1 MGKKKALGSPAL
13 IKGCTSLG
21 ALNLVIGRKDVS
33 SGPSLGT
40 PERAFEW
47 GNCNGCTSDGALG
60 VSRTPLQRFRS
71 AFALKRGRRL
81 AWLVQ
86 CVRNN
91 LRKGVSMRA
100 FMQRL
105 MVILALGLGLCISAM
120 AQTGPLTAPPNATQA
135 AQVGV
140 ADVAK
145 PPTRPALVDHNT
157 VSAAHT
163 GWMMTSTALVLL
175 MTLPG
180 IALFYAGMVRR
191 KNVLNTM
198 ASVVAIAALVSLLW
212 FAAGYSLA
220 FTPGS
225 AWLGGFD
232 RMGFTGLDFQLA
244 QGRLAVS
251 HVAPHIPESVYA
263 MFQLT
268 FAIITAALLVGA
280 LVERMRFSAMLI
292 FVGLWSLLVYA
303 PVAHWVWEPGGWLA
317 QMGALDFAGGSVVH
331 VNAGVA
337 GLVCAWFLGRR
348 TGYGREPFEPY
359 NLGLTMAGAGML
371 WVGWFGF
378 NAGSA
383 VAADGRAGLAMAVTH
398 LAAAAGAL
406 SWMLGE
412 WVVRGRPSLL
422 GLCSGLVAGLVA
434 ITPAAGFVTLRS
446 AVVIGLVAGLACY
459 WGATGLKR
467 LLRADDSLDVFGVHG
482 IGGIVGSLL
491 TGVLANETVGGVQ
504 GSLFTQAIGVGAV
517 MAYSLV
523 ATAAL
528 LWIINFAM
536 GLRVDVQSE
545 QTGLDIAQHRERL
558 GG

>member
-1 MGKKKALGSPAL
+1 
-13 IKGCTSLG
+13 
-21 ALNLVIGRKDVS
+21 
-33 SGPSLGT
+33 
-40 PERAFEW
+40 
-47 GNCNGCTSDGALG
+47 
-60 VSRTPLQRFRS
+60 
-71 AFALKRGRRL
+71 
-81 AWLVQ
+81 
-86 CVRNN
+86 
-91 LRKGVSMRA
+91 MRA
-100 FMQRL
+100 VNHRVVAVVSL
-105 MVILALGLGLCISAM
+105 CLLLCASALAQSLPEAP
-120 AQTGPLTAPPNATQA
+120 AAVAPL
-135 AQVGV
+135 
-140 ADVAK
+140 
-145 PPTRPALVDHNT
+145 TRPALVAQDT
-157 VSAAHT
+157 VNAAHT

-180 IALFYAGMVRR
+180 IALFYAGMVRK

-220 FTPGS
+220 FTPGNG
-225 AWLGGFD
+225 WLGGWD
-232 RMGFTGLDFQLA
+232 RAGFAGLDSDLP
-244 QGRLAVS
+244 GGKLAVS

-263 MFQLT
+263 MFQLS

-280 LVERMRFSAMLI
+280 LVERMRFAAMLVFI
-292 FVGLWSLLVYA
+292 SLWTLAVYA

-348 TGYGREPFEPY
+348 AGYGREPFEPY
-359 NLGLTMAGAGML
+359 SLGLTMAGAGLL

-406 SWMLGE
+406 AWMLGE
-412 WVVRGRPSLL
+412 WLVRGRPSLL

-446 AVVIGLVAGLACY
+446 AVLIGLVAGLACY

-467 LLRADDSLDVFGVHG
+467 LLRVDDSLDVFGVHG

-491 TGVLANETVGGVQ
+491 TGVLASRTVGGVP
-504 GSLFTQAIGVGAV
+504 GSLLTQAIGVGAV

-523 ATAAL
+523 VTAVL
-528 LWIINFAM
+528 LWLVNFAM
-536 GLRVDVQSE
+536 GLRVDEQSE

>member
-1 MGKKKALGSPAL
+1 
-13 IKGCTSLG
+13 
-21 ALNLVIGRKDVS
+21 
-33 SGPSLGT
+33 
-40 PERAFEW
+40 
-47 GNCNGCTSDGALG
+47 
-60 VSRTPLQRFRS
+60 
-71 AFALKRGRRL
+71 
-81 AWLVQ
+81 
-86 CVRNN
+86 
-91 LRKGVSMRA
+91 MRA
-100 FMQRL
+100 VNHRVFAVVSL
-105 MVILALGLGLCISAM
+105 CLGLCTCAL
-120 AQTGPLTAPPNATQA
+120 AQSVPEAPAIA
-135 AQVGV
+135 A
-140 ADVAK
+140 AL
-145 PPTRPALVDHNT
+145 TRPTLVAQAT
-157 VSAAHT
+157 VNAAHT

-225 AWLGGFD
+225 AWLGGWD
-232 RMGFTGLDFQLA
+232 RAGFAGLDFQLGA
-244 QGRLAVS
+244 GKLAVS
-251 HVAPHIPESVYA
+251 HIAPLIPESVYA

-280 LVERMRFSAMLI
+280 FVERMRFSAMLVFI
-292 FVGLWSLLVYA
+292 SLWTLVVYA

-348 TGYGREPFEPY
+348 AGYGREPFEPY

-383 VAADGRAGLAMAVTH
+383 VAADGRAGLAIAVTH

-467 LLRADDSLDVFGVHG
+467 LLRVDDSLDVFGVHG
-482 IGGIVGSLL
+482 VGGIVGSLL
-491 TGVLANETVGGVQ
+491 TGVLASKTVGGVA
-504 GSLFTQAIGVGAV
+504 GSLLTQAIGVGAV
-517 MAYSLV
+517 AAYSLV
-523 ATAAL
+523 VTAAL
-528 LWIINFAM
+528 LWVINFAM
-536 GLRVDVQSE
+536 GLRVDEQSE